1 MIDVII
7 TSYLNFSN
15 CYTGRDA
22 CAIIAIHMYMH
33 SFILTSQKNVHIIS
47 HYRFVHSLTHRQVR
61 TAGDCEVPH

>member
-22 CAIIAIHMYMH
+22 CAIIATHMYMH

-47 HYRFVHSLTHRQVR
+47 HYSFVHSLTHCQVR